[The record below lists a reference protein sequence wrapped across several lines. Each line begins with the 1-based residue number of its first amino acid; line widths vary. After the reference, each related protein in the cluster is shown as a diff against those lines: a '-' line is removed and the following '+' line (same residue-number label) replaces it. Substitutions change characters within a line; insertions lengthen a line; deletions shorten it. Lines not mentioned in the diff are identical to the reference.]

1 MGPSAAAEQLPP
13 LKFTPRSESLMNNIV
28 APIDERA
35 QAHKLARTKSQEV
48 VAKGGRDRVR
58 FDGATPIP
66 AAARGRRGSLTV
78 LLEGCDDEFSTH
90 EALTQRVA
98 MASASL
104 GALRPQRT
112 LGVVG
117 RAWQRLW
124 MPIIMLLLGIAVL
137 FVPLHAAVLEHSPNA
152 WSEAGDAA
160 AGDDESAVE
169 LLQRFEVNEPV
180 GAFLGVTALV
190 YALIFAAA
198 YSEAH
203 SRLDEIR
210 TSLTLEASGVHT
222 AMLLARSLDAGN
234 AAHQTRVLLLFAAYI
249 EQLSDEI
256 AAGCT
261 GVLEESGGSS
271 SPSVPSSSGCSSSI
285 ETLYAAIPYLS
296 KICNDGEN
304 DEMDR
309 LLVQRT
315 IDMINKVSEAR
326 SIRET
331 ATHNGL
337 SWITLL
343 FLLEMA
349 LITFVGVTLLQN
361 GSRVLNIMLP
371 VLTLIALVSSV
382 LFLADL
388 ALPFSG
394 VVQVDTSIFDRIR
407 NSIAEVLAEVAGD
420 QCRTLWVGRIPRS
433 MIDCGDIG
441 LAADRVR
448 GLFTRFGKVRSVTI
462 RKKPAEYGTWALV
475 SFESEISAER
485 ALVDEA
491 GVCWKSDERLE
502 LRKAKLSNASG
513 GGVAK
518 QIIAQHNNVDDA
530 AARVSSEEHFG
541 GGEAA
546 ALSKNYAATPA
557 GIANESLPGTVPAV
571 SVAETAAAAAAAAA
585 AVPVAVSGEAS
596 GGGRR
601 MSSESKPVGVTIDSE
616 NHLEVAQQLARRRSR
631 RASIV

>member
-309 LLVQRT
+309 VLVQRT

-331 ATHNGL
+331 ATHNSV

-343 FLLEMA
+343 FLLEMGI
-349 LITFVGVTLLQN
+349 ITFFGVMMLQN
-361 GSRVLNIMLP
+361 GSELLNVVLPL
-371 VLTLIALVSSV
+371 LTFIALLSSV

-388 ALPFSG
+388 ALPFAG
-394 VVQVDTSIFDRIR
+394 IVQVDTSIFDRIR
-407 NSIAEVLAEVAGD
+407 QSISEVLVSVNQD
-420 QCRTLWVGRIPRS
+420 QCRTLWVGSVPRS
-433 MIDCGDIG
+433 MIDCDVG
-441 LAADRVR
+441 LAADRLR
-448 GLFTRFGKVRSVTI
+448 GLFTRFGAVRSVTI
-462 RKKPAEYGTWALV
+462 RKKPSEYGSWSLV
-475 SFESEISAER
+475 SFESEAAAER
-485 ALVDEA
+485 ALSDTT
-491 GVCWKSDERLE
+491 GVYWKSTERLE
-502 LRKAKLSNASG
+502 VKKAALNAATG

-518 QIIAQHNNVDDA
+518 QMIQQHNVVDDA
-530 AARVSSEEHFG
+530 PEQTEQRRSIAASKSYKVNADPLANNLPGMTNGLETEAGTAAPADRAGGDVTIHAEEH
-541 GGEAA
+541 
-546 ALSKNYAATPA
+546 
-557 GIANESLPGTVPAV
+557 
-571 SVAETAAAAAAAAA
+571 
-585 AVPVAVSGEAS
+585 
-596 GGGRR
+596 
-601 MSSESKPVGVTIDSE
+601 
-616 NHLEVAQQLARRRSR
+616 LEKAKRLARRR
-631 RASIV
+631 RASVV